1 MNILSTLITLALGRV
16 LLALAF
22 AGPGAAHLI
31 DSLRQRNHVQAA
43 IGAVEVLA
51 SLALMFGWQVR
62 WLALAA
68 ALFLVVDAFL
78 AHAFWSAIPQDQRN
92 QLLHFFKNLALA
104 GAFIMLGGAAS
115 SAQLVGLK

>member
-1 MNILSTLITLALGRV
+1 MNTLSTLILGRV

-31 DSLRQRNHVQAA
+31 DSLRQRNHLQAA

-51 SLALMFGWQVR
+51 GLALMWGWQVR

-78 AHAFWSAIPQDQRN
+78 VHAFWSAIPQDQRN
-92 QLLHFFKNLALA
+92 QLLHFFKNVALA
-104 GAFIMLGGAAS
+104 GAFLMLAAVDGQVTYPVQGA
-115 SAQLVGLK
+115 

>member
-1 MNILSTLITLALGRV
+1 MNILSTLITPALGRV

-22 AGPGAAHLI
+22 AGPGVAHLI

-43 IGAVEVLA
+43 ISAVEVSA
-51 SLALMFGWQVR
+51 GLALMWGWQVR

>member
-1 MNILSTLITLALGRV
+1 MNTLSTLILGRV
-16 LLALAF
+16 LMALAF

-51 SLALMFGWQVR
+51 SLALMWGWQVR

-104 GAFIMLGGAAS
+104 GGFVLLAATAGA
-115 SAQLVGLK
+115 K

>member
-1 MNILSTLITLALGRV
+1 MNILSTLILGRV
-16 LLALAF
+16 LMALAF

-31 DSLRQRNHVQAA
+31 DSLRQRNHLQAA

-51 SLALMFGWQVR
+51 GLALMWGWQVR

-78 AHAFWSAIPQDQRN
+78 AHAFWSTIPQDQRN

-115 SAQLVGLK
+115 SAQVVGLK

>member
-1 MNILSTLITLALGRV
+1 MNTLSTLILGRV

-31 DSLRQRNHVQAA
+31 DSLRQRNHLQAA
-43 IGAVEVLA
+43 VGAIEVSAGLG
-51 SLALMFGWQVR
+51 LMAGWQVR

-68 ALFLVVDAFL
+68 AVFLVVDALL
-78 AHAFWSAIPQDQRN
+78 AHAFWSAVPQDQRN

-104 GAFIMLGGAAS
+104 GAFVLLAGAVSSVQVLGT
-115 SAQLVGLK
+115 K